1 MIPAP
6 FRYHRASSLYDA
18 SMALK
23 TLGDGAKLIA
33 GGQSLLPLMK
43 LRLIKPTDLVDV
55 SADSDAQ
62 RVMQEGR
69 QIDIGALVT
78 HAAMGRSE
86 LARRYPVLADCALG
100 IADAQVRSMG
110 TLGGSLAEADPS
122 SCWPVLLL
130 ALDAQV
136 QCVGLDGRRLLNLS
150 ALLENPYAPS
160 LQPFELIEAVRVDS
174 TALEGH
180 GAFVAF
186 KRSAPAY
193 PTASCALQITF
204 DGARC
209 RSARL
214 ALGCVN
220 LIPLRIPI
228 DDLIQGR
235 ECSAEVIQ
243 AVAQRA
249 SLQCQ
254 PMRDNKGS
262 IEYKRS
268 LVAGLVRRAFAVIE
282 ARRLA
287 LPSPPTHTYY
297 G

>member
-1 MIPAP
+1 MIPAS
-6 FRYHRASSLYDA
+6 FRYHRADSLSDA
-18 SMALK
+18 SMALRS
-23 TLGDGAKLIA
+23 LGDGAKLIA

-55 SADSDAQ
+55 SADLKAR
-62 RVMQEGR
+62 RVIQEGGR
-69 QIDIGALVT
+69 IDIGALVT
-78 HAAMGRSE
+78 HAAMGHSE
-86 LARRYPVLADCALG
+86 FARRHPVLADCALG

-136 QCVGLDGRRLLNLS
+136 QCVGPDGQRLLKLS

-160 LQPFELIEAVRVDS
+160 LHTFELIEAVRVDS
-174 TALEGH
+174 AALEGH

-193 PTASCALQITF
+193 PTASCALQMAF

-220 LIPLRIPI
+220 LTPLRIPI
-228 DDLIQGR
+228 DDLVQGR
-235 ECSAEVIQ
+235 ECNKEVIE

-249 SLQCQ
+249 SVQCQ
-254 PMRDNKGS
+254 PMKDNKGS

-268 LVAGLVRRAFAVIE
+268 LVAGLVRRAFAVVD